1 MIQIVS
7 FVMSDVLNERVA
19 SGSKKDKKKDT
30 FFTRKNSLVP
40 AACFFLF
47 VLSYLEPSSTLE
59 RYLLLVQCVGP
70 RMETGKSTRKKGC
83 CNTGTTYTFR
93 EHYNFAP
100 SFPTT
105 FFLSS

>member
-1 MIQIVS
+1 
-7 FVMSDVLNERVA
+7 MSDVLNERVA
-19 SGSKKDKKKDT
+19 SGSKKDKKKHP
-30 FFTRKNSLVP
+30 FLPEKNSLVP
-40 AACFFLF
+40 AACSFSF

-70 RMETGKSTRKKGC
+70 RMETGKSTRKWFVAILLALSE
-83 CNTGTTYTFR
+83 NITI
-93 EHYNFAP
+93 FAP